1 MINHSTSSS
10 TSTMKSN
17 SNSKSGS
24 SRSPKSKGETPR
36 TPKRSIN
43 HEHKSSSS
51 SRRSIKDV
59 AMTPNKKSPVVVS
72 AVQQIPEQEFDPRRS
87 WELAPFRYALH
98 KFIESNQVFQR
109 PKPSFQIER
118 AVVLSSGK
126 SSVNVLKSKSI
137 NNKHSI
143 ISLLQMHNS
152 TNKDDS
158 ANEQLNEIK
167 QCSTK
172 VGAQTQTE
180 TDSSHPT
187 EKAQREYV
195 NVKDEMTKCEEESIS
210 NDSKG
215 SFIDDYS
222 ESFPS
227 YDSRY
232 SAPVKEAETENDE
245 KTSEPSFPSY
255 GQSASSTSRSHVSI
269 KHDETKDE
277 DLEDDTCSFPSY
289 NSKSTRVEPSE
300 VNDQKRLVP
309 ANVTAGMN
317 LSP

>member
-227 YDSRY
+227 YDSRD
-232 SAPVKEAETENDE
+232 SAPVKEAEND
-245 KTSEPSFPSY
+245 
-255 GQSASSTSRSHVSI
+255 
-269 KHDETKDE
+269 
-277 DLEDDTCSFPSY
+277 DD
-289 NSKSTRVEPSE
+289 
-300 VNDQKRLVP
+300 
-309 ANVTAGMN
+309 G
-317 LSP
+317 